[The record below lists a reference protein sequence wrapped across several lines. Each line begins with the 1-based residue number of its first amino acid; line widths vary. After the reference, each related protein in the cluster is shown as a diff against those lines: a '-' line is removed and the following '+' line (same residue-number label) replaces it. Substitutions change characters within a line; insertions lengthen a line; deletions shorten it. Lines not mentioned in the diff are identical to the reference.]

1 MKGSLLSVDQDD
13 DFMNR
18 VFMRVKK
25 WFSMVALAVV
35 GALGLVSLSA
45 AQVDESDP
53 YQQIEQ
59 VTVELLETIA
69 TYQNGYPENEKAYFG
84 SLDTLL
90 LDRIDFAFIA
100 RNVMGNYHNLATT
113 EQRARFSATFR
124 SGLVETYGRGLIG
137 YEDQEIVL
145 VKAGDIAEGQRRLTV
160 KQEIRSEGTVYPLEY
175 SMARKKTGQW
185 MVVNVVINGINLGKT
200 FRNQFVQSA
209 QRAGGD
215 IDQVIDGWSSESL

>member
-1 MKGSLLSVDQDD
+1 MT
-13 DFMNR
+13 
-18 VFMRVKK
+18 VKK
-25 WFSMVALAVV
+25 WFCMGLLALT
-35 GALGLVSLSA
+35 GALGVISLA
-45 AQVDESDP
+45 IAQDNASDP

-69 TYQNGYPENEKAYFG
+69 THQVGYPENEKAYFD
-84 SLDTLL
+84 SLESLL
-90 LDRIDFAFIA
+90 RDRIDFAFIS
-100 RNVMGNYHNLATT
+100 RNVMGSYHKKATP
-113 EQRARFSATFR
+113 EQRVRFAATFR

-137 YEDQEIVL
+137 YENQEIVL
-145 VKAGDIAEGQRRLTV
+145 VKAGEVAEGQRRLTV
-160 KQEIRSEGTVYPLEY
+160 KQEIRSAETVYPLEY

-215 IDQVIDGWSSESL
+215 IDQVIDGWSAKSL

>member
-1 MKGSLLSVDQDD
+1 
-13 DFMNR
+13 
-18 VFMRVKK
+18 MRVKQL
-25 WFSMVALAVV
+25 FAVFVLSLASVLAMASSSASED
-35 GALGLVSLSA
+35 GA
-45 AQVDESDP
+45 SDP

-69 TYQNGYPENEKAYFG
+69 THKSGYPESEKAYFD
-84 SLDTLL
+84 SLENLL
-90 LDRIDFAFIA
+90 RDRIDFAFIA
-100 RNVMGNYHNLATT
+100 RNVMGVYHKQATP
-113 EQRARFSATFR
+113 EQRARFATTFR

-137 YEDQEIVL
+137 YENQEIVL
-145 VKAGDIAEGQRRLTV
+145 VKAGEVAEGQRRLTV
-160 KQEIRSEGTVYPLEY
+160 KQEIRSADTVYPLEY

-215 IDQVIDGWSSESL
+215 IDQVINGWSSEGL

>member
-1 MKGSLLSVDQDD
+1 MS
-13 DFMNR
+13 N
-18 VFMRVKK
+18 VFMAVKK
-25 WFSMVALAVV
+25 WFCMGLLTLA
-35 GALGLVSLSA
+35 GALGVVSLTI
-45 AQVDESDP
+45 AQDNASDP

-69 TYQNGYPENEKAYFG
+69 KHKDAYPENEKAYFN
-84 SLDTLL
+84 SLEGLL
-90 LDRIDFAFIA
+90 LGRIDFAFIA
-100 RNVMGNYHNLATT
+100 RNVMGNYYKQATP
-113 EQRARFSATFR
+113 EQRARFAATFR

-137 YEDQEIVL
+137 YENQEIVL
-145 VKAGDIAEGQRRLTV
+145 VNVGQVAEGQRRLTV
-160 KQEIRSEGTVYPLEY
+160 KQEIRSAETVYPLEY

-215 IDQVIDGWSSESL
+215 LEQVINGWSSKSL